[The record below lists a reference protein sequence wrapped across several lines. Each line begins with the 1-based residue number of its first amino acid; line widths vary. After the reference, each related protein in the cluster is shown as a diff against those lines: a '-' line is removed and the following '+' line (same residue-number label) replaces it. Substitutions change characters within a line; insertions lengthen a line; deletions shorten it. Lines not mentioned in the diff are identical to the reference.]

1 MAEMKDHLM
10 KVSRLMSSE
19 MSALMP
25 ASLSALATASSR
37 SGAISCSGACSEN
50 KAEYF
55 AHLRDFACA
64 GHETDNVYATVEYR
78 YTWNKSADAGT
89 GSVNIQDGDY
99 QGVLMR
105 GAFQN
110 ILNGVD
116 GISFYTNE
124 NDICLFVIFFGCAG
138 FYGKIMFAF

>member
-1 MAEMKDHLM
+1 
-10 KVSRLMSSE
+10 
-19 MSALMP
+19 
-25 ASLSALATASSR
+25 
-37 SGAISCSGACSEN
+37 
-50 KAEYF
+50 
-55 AHLRDFACA
+55 LRDFACA

-78 YTWNKSADAGT
+78 YTWNKSADAGA